1 MGNFKILV
9 KGMILSFKKRRLA
22 VRLWALNILFSIF
35 AAGPLFFLM
44 MTHMSHSF
52 AGEQALQK
60 LDIFWLGD
68 FIYRYMNVA
77 PAVLGSALLAAVLYI
92 MLMIFLNGGVIGCLR
107 RPEAKTTL
115 ADFFHDG
122 GLYFWRY
129 LRLFLISIPV
139 YLVFLGIFYP
149 LLKSFLNIFSRR
161 APNEWPALIVSN
173 LRFLALVLLLT
184 IVVMFFDYVK
194 IGLATGGSKKVLRE
208 TWLTVKFFKR
218 RFFKAWGLCLL
229 AGLVFVALTLLYL
242 EIARVLPKNKPL
254 LVLLVFIWQQLY
266 ILTRQ
271 WSKVL
276 FFASEIK
283 FVENCQTAAPEKN
296 REE

>member
-1 MGNFKILV
+1 MGNFKILGKAV
-9 KGMILSFKKRRLA
+9 ILSIKKRRLA
-22 VRLWALNILFSIF
+22 VRLWAVNILFSIF
-35 AAGPLFFLM
+35 AVGPLFFLM
-44 MTHMSHSF
+44 MKHMSHSF
-52 AGEQALQK
+52 SADQTLQK

-68 FIYRYMNVA
+68 FIYRYMNIA
-77 PAVLGSALLAAVLYI
+77 PVVFTSALLAAALYI
-92 MLMIFLNGGVIGCLR
+92 LLMIFLNGGVIGCLN

-129 LRLFLISIPV
+129 LRLFLLSIPV
-139 YLVFLGIFYP
+139 YIVFLAIFFP
-149 LLKSFLNIFSRR
+149 LLKSFLQIFSRR

-173 LRFLALVLLLT
+173 LRFLALLLLLT
-184 IVVMFFDYVK
+184 IVAVFFDYVK

-218 RFFKAWGLCLL
+218 RFFKAWGLYLL
-229 AGLVFVALTLLYL
+229 AGLVFVALTLFYL
-242 EIARVLPKNKPL
+242 EVARVLPKNRPL

-266 ILTRQ
+266 ILARQ

-276 FFASEIK
+276 FFATELEFMEK
-283 FVENCQTAAPEKN
+283 YQTPPPTS
-296 REE
+296 